1 MLPSGIQHCQM
12 FKCFLGGSLFIFIH
26 LATSS
31 TSLTTS
37 KTFCFTRGDCCAHRA
52 SLIGAPVR
60 GVGDLQEVRQ
70 ELERTILLKYV
81 YDYMHVKTMYIYIIY
96 LCTILYITH
105 TSSYAKTAYKMQ
117 TLTYQVLHTICTPSK
132 TLLRDPFICRDFV
145 KVGCKCCQ
153 MCFERCKWPAV
164 LPEKYQPSSTSKKTL
179 HLQSHPHLCK
189 FNAHLRSWDQ
199 YGVPSCKTCR
209 WDFSLLQVYASVN
222 LVHVYL
228 WSDFLTEW
236 SLHIKNHC

>member
-1 MLPSGIQHCQM
+1 MLSRRV
-12 FKCFLGGSLFIFIH
+12 FIH
-26 LATSS
+26 LYSS
-31 TSLTTS
+31 GNFLHKSHDQQNLLLHKRGLLRSSRVLDWSTCPWGGGFAGSPSRTGENY
-37 KTFCFTRGDCCAHRA
+37 FTKIRIWLYACKND
-52 SLIGAPVR
+52 V
-60 GVGDLQEVRQ
+60 
-70 ELERTILLKYV
+70 
-81 YDYMHVKTMYIYIIY
+81 YIYIIY